1 MRHILRKIVPGK
13 KSGKPFSRATVD
25 DLYYCYRLLLQREP
39 DEGGWN
45 DWHKLITNHT
55 VSIQMLVDGFLY
67 SQEFRNLQE
76 EAFRPVLV
84 DLERWKMYVR
94 RNDFFIGAVIAREKS
109 YEPYV
114 TAEIDRLLKPGDIF
128 VDIGANIG
136 YFTLLAAAVVGEEG
150 HVYAFEP
157 NPDNCELLER
167 SIIENGFANISLFPN
182 AVAEAEQ
189 SFNLD
194 VGGTNS
200 NGRIIDFS
208 PQAVPGQ
215 YPPLLVEAV
224 VLDKVLA
231 DVERINLI
239 KIDIEGAEPRAWQGM
254 RQLIARHRPTLVL
267 EFSPDLIRVT
277 SHVTGESF
285 LDDILDHNYQIRILE
300 RTQARSSGPQSRQQI
315 MDNHA
320 RSGLTHLDLVAY
332 PI

>member
-239 KIDIEGAEPRAWQGM
+239 KIDIEGAEPRAWQGCGSSSPG
-254 RQLIARHRPTLVL
+254 IA
-267 EFSPDLIRVT
+267 
-277 SHVTGESF
+277 
-285 LDDILDHNYQIRILE
+285 Q
-300 RTQARSSGPQSRQQI
+300 RSS
-315 MDNHA
+315 
-320 RSGLTHLDLVAY
+320 
-332 PI
+332 